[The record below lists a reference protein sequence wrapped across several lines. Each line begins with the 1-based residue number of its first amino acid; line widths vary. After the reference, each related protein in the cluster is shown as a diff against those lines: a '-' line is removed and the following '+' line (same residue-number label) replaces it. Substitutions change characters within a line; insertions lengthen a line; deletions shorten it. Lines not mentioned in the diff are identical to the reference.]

1 MQKNKVILLLSG
13 GVDSTV
19 LLAKLKKEGND
30 VLAVSFFYDQK
41 HAIELECAK
50 LNSKK
55 YGVLEHKIISID
67 LQLFADSA
75 LVNKEKNIETYK
87 DDELPVGMESSYV
100 PFRNLIFLS
109 QALSI
114 AESQKIKEV
123 FIGTNRDDSI
133 NFWDCEVDFISKLNS
148 ISQNKDIKISA
159 PLINLSKTEVIQ
171 LARKLEVNLKE
182 TISCYSPYN
191 DKECGFCLS
200 CRVKKRALKNID
212 K

>member
-19 LLAKLKKEGND
+19 LLAKLKKEGKD
-30 VLAVSFFYDQK
+30 VLAISYYYDQK
-41 HAIELECAK
+41 HAIELEYAK

-67 LQLFADSA
+67 LQLFANSA
-75 LVNKEKNIETYK
+75 LVNKEKKIETYK

-114 AESQKIKEV
+114 AESLQIKEV
-123 FIGTNRDDSI
+123 FIGSNGDDSI
-133 NFWDCEVDFISKLNS
+133 NFWDCELDFISKLNC
-148 ISQNKDIKISA
+148 ISESKGIRVEA
-159 PLINLSKTEVIQ
+159 PLIKLSKKEVIQ
-171 LARKLEVNLKE
+171 LARNLQVDLDE
-182 TISCYSPYN
+182 TISCYSPIGK
-191 DKECGFCLS
+191 KECGVCLS
-200 CRVKKRALKNID
+200 CRVKNKALKKI
-212 K
+212 